1 MCAVGSLG
9 ERPIPAGSF
18 TSKDPTGWEQGVTI
32 GQYGGHVVGRT
43 VEPVDPSAYDEI
55 LAQLLPPGFNPA
67 DYAIASDTV
76 QVRSWDAAVGNGR
89 TERFYYFRAE
99 IVRRAGA
106 WVDDEG
112 LAQLKRAAL
121 KRKPAKPRKRG
132 DGFALV
138 VHLSDWQIG
147 KGEGGGT
154 AATVER
160 IHTGLD
166 AALARAQQERPA
178 SIVLAGLGDLAE
190 GCTGHYSSQPFTV
203 DLDDRAQMD
212 VCTRL
217 LLSAL
222 DRFAG
227 WPITLASCISNHGE
241 KRQNGKPITGPL
253 DNRDLELL
261 DRVAHVIEGSDRY
274 SNVRLIG
281 PHEHDPAV
289 TLLDV
294 HGVRTVLTHG
304 HVGFSGANA
313 HAAAEKWLMGQIKG
327 QRPAADAELLLSGHR
342 HHLAVSELG
351 LRRTWVQAPA
361 MDGGSQ
367 WFASST
373 GSQSHAGLLT
383 SLVGDAVGRSGIS
396 GLHVHDVSP
405 QTLEHS

>member
-1 MCAVGSLG
+1 VGNLG
-9 ERPIPAGSF
+9 ERPIPAGSI
-18 TSKDPTGWEQGVTI
+18 SPKDPTGWEQGVTI
-32 GQYGGHVVGRT
+32 GQFGGHVVGRT
-43 VEPVDPSAYDEI
+43 AEPIDPSRYDAI
-55 LAQLLPPGFNPA
+55 LAELLPPGFDPA

-76 QVRSWDAAVGNGR
+76 QVRSWDAAVGGGIVQ
-89 TERFYYFRAE
+89 RFYYFRAE
-99 IVRRAGA
+99 VVRRSSG
-106 WVDDEG
+106 WVDDGDLEK
-112 LAQLKRAAL
+112 LKRVAL
-121 KRKPAKPRKRG
+121 KRKASKPHKAG

-154 AATVER
+154 PATVER
-160 IHTGLD
+160 IHVGLD
-166 AALARAQQERPA
+166 AALERAKSERPE

-190 GCTGHYSSQPFTV
+190 GCTGFYSSQAFTV

-241 KRQNGKPITGPL
+241 KRQNGKPVTGPL

-274 SNVRLIG
+274 TNARLVG
-281 PHEHDPAV
+281 PHEHDPSV
-289 TLLDV
+289 TLLDI
-294 HGVRTVLTHG
+294 HGVRTAITHG
-304 HVGFSGANA
+304 HIGFSGVNA
-313 HAAAEKWLMGQIKG
+313 HAAADKWLMGQIKG

-367 WFASST
+367 WFASQT
-373 GSQSHAGLLT
+373 GAQSHAGLLT
-383 SLVGDAVGRSGIS
+383 SLVGDAVGRSGIT
-396 GLHVHDVSP
+396 GLHVHDVS
-405 QTLEHS
+405 

>member
-1 MCAVGSLG
+1 MGNLG
-9 ERPIPAGSF
+9 ERPIPAGSI
-18 TSKDPTGWEQGVTI
+18 SPKDPTGWEQGVTI

-43 VEPVDPSAYDEI
+43 VEPVDPERYDQI
-55 LAQLLPPGFNPA
+55 LTELLPPGFDPA

-76 QVRSWDAAVGNGR
+76 QVRSWDAAVGGGIVQ
-89 TERFYYFRAE
+89 RFYYFRAE

-106 WVDDEG
+106 WVGDGDLEK
-112 LAQLKRAAL
+112 LKRAAS
-121 KRKPAKPRKRG
+121 KSKAPKPRKTG

-154 AATVER
+154 SATVER
-160 IHTGLD
+160 IHVGLD
-166 AALARAQQERPA
+166 AALERAKAERPA

-190 GCTGHYSSQPFTV
+190 GCTGHYSSQAFTV

-212 VCTRL
+212 ICTRL
-217 LLSAL
+217 LMSAL

-227 WPITLASCISNHGE
+227 WPVTLASCISNHGE
-241 KRQNGKPITGPL
+241 KRQNGKPVTGPL

-261 DRVAHVIEGSDRY
+261 DRVAHVIEGGDRY
-274 SNVRLIG
+274 ADVRLVG
-281 PHEHDPAV
+281 PHEHDPGV
-289 TLLDV
+289 TLLDI
-294 HGVRTVLTHG
+294 HGVRTAITHG
-304 HVGFSGANA
+304 HIGFSGANA
-313 HAAAEKWLMGQIKG
+313 HAAADKWLMGQIKG

-367 WFASST
+367 WFASQT
-373 GSQSHAGLLT
+373 GAQSHAGLLT
-383 SLVGDAVGRSGIS
+383 SLVGDAVGRSGIT
-396 GLHVHDVSP
+396 GLHVHDVS
-405 QTLEHS
+405 